1 MAAENEYETQS
12 QGLKIAVAAFISL
25 SVILTVTLHFMYA
38 SYNSALARA
47 DAAQAQ
53 NRQLIAEQK
62 QLLLLNEKMKKE
74 MAKLTAP
81 SSK

>member
-1 MAAENEYETQS
+1 MDADDETQA

-25 SVILTVTLHFMYA
+25 SVVLTVALYFMYA

-47 DAAQAQ
+47 EAAQAQ

-62 QLLLLNEKMKKE
+62 QLLMLNEKMKKE
-74 MAKLTAP
+74 KEKPTAP
-81 SSK
+81 TSK